1 MFLSCSVQD
10 GLDNI
15 SMFSL
20 ITIASFVMLLPVSLI
35 VEGWK
40 LTPAGLTAMVSNN

>member
-1 MFLSCSVQD
+1 MFLPCPVQD

-20 ITIASFVMLLPVSLI
+20 ITIASFVMLLPVSLA

-40 LTPAGLTAMVSNN
+40 LTPAGLAAMVSND